1 MVKKQ
6 YMHTEIGI
14 LPEDWGLSTLKDICE
29 KGGIVRGPFGGS
41 LKKEVF
47 VTEGY
52 KVYEQANAIHKTVN
66 RGTYYIDE
74 NKYREMIRFT
84 VRGGDFIVSCSGT
97 IGMIYQIP
105 INAPEGIINQALL
118 KLTINSLKI
127 NPSFFYLYFM
137 WESFNKRIVDDTQG
151 GAMKNLVG
159 MDVFKN
165 TLFPIPQMKE
175 QEQISQVL
183 LENNALI
190 STLEKQIEKKKH
202 IKQGVMQELL
212 SGKRRLKGFSKEWKS
227 FNLMSGSKI
236 KARIGWQGLKKS
248 EYLDSGYAFLVTG
261 TDFVDGR
268 VKWDTCHFVERERY
282 NQDEN
287 IQIKN
292 GDILVTKDG
301 TLGKTAFVQ
310 GLTRPATLN
319 SGIFVIR
326 PLQNAY
332 DPEFVYHILSSFVFK
347 EFLDKLSAGSTIVHL
362 YQKDMSKFEFLL
374 PPTLDEQKAIAAIL
388 TEMDEEIKK
397 LEEKYEK
404 YTAIKQGMMEQ
415 LLTGKIRL
423 V

>member
-1 MVKKQ
+1 MVNIAFKKTPIGNLPVEWNYCTVKELMKIETGSRNTEHKSDNGQ
-6 YMHTEIGI
+6 YPFFVRSQQMEHIDTYNYDCEAVLTAGDGVGTGKVFHYINGKFDAHQRVYVMSQFSQI
-14 LPEDWGLSTLKDICE
+14 DAKYFYYFFSHNFGAEVSKYTAKSSVDSVRRNMIADMIIPLPD
-29 KGGIVRGPFGGS
+29 
-41 LKKEVF
+41 
-47 VTEGY
+47 
-52 KVYEQANAIHKTVN
+52 
-66 RGTYYIDE
+66 IDE
-74 NKYREMIRFT
+74 QKKIAE
-84 VRGGDFIVSCSGT
+84 
-97 IGMIYQIP
+97 
-105 INAPEGIINQALL
+105 ALSDID
-118 KLTINSLKI
+118 K
-127 NPSFFYLYFM
+127 
-137 WESFNKRIVDDTQG
+137 
-151 GAMKNLVG
+151 
-159 MDVFKN
+159 
-165 TLFPIPQMKE
+165 
-175 QEQISQVL
+175 
-183 LENNALI
+183 LI
-190 STLEKQIEKKKH
+190 SVLEKQIKKKKL

-212 SGKRRLKGFSKEWKS
+212 SGKRRLKGFSKGWKS
-227 FNLMSGSKI
+227 FNLMNSSKI

-319 SGIFVIR
+319 SGVFVIR

-362 YQKDMSKFEFLL
+362 YQKDMGKFEFLL
-374 PPTLDEQKAIAAIL
+374 PPTLDEQKAIATIL

>member
-1 MVKKQ
+1 MVTKK
-6 YMHTEIGI
+6 
-14 LPEDWGLSTLKDICE
+14 
-29 KGGIVRGPFGGS
+29 F
-41 LKKEVF
+41 KKTGV
-47 VTEGY
+47 G
-52 KVYEQANAIHKTVN
+52 N
-66 RGTYYIDE
+66 
-74 NKYREMIRFT
+74 
-84 VRGGDFIVSCSGT
+84 
-97 IGMIYQIP
+97 IP
-105 INAPEGIINQALL
+105 IDWQCSKIGDVAKVCMCKRIFAEQTSETEEIPFYKIGTFGKKADAYISRELYEKYKQRFSFPNVGDVLISAAGTLGRVVVFDGQDSYFQDSNIVWLDINKNMLTNQYLYHYYKIIKWASSEGSTIARLYNGII
-118 KLTINSLKI
+118 
-127 NPSFFYLYFM
+127 Y
-137 WESFNKRIVDDTQG
+137 DTDI
-151 GAMKNLVG
+151 AFP
-159 MDVFKN
+159 DV
-165 TLFPIPQMKE
+165 KE
-175 QEQISQVL
+175 QKIIAEKLSDID
-183 LENNALI
+183 NLI
-190 STLEKQIEKKKH
+190 STLEKQIAKKKA

-227 FNLMSGSKI
+227 FNLMSGSKV

-287 IQIKN
+287 IQINN

-319 SGIFVIR
+319 SGVFVIR

-388 TEMDEEIKK
+388 SEMDEEIEK

>member
-1 MVKKQ
+1 MVTKK
-6 YMHTEIGI
+6 
-14 LPEDWGLSTLKDICE
+14 
-29 KGGIVRGPFGGS
+29 F
-41 LKKEVF
+41 KKTGV
-47 VTEGY
+47 G
-52 KVYEQANAIHKTVN
+52 N
-66 RGTYYIDE
+66 
-74 NKYREMIRFT
+74 
-84 VRGGDFIVSCSGT
+84 
-97 IGMIYQIP
+97 IP
-105 INAPEGIINQALL
+105 IDWQCNKIGDVAKVCMCKRIFAEQTSETEEIPFYKIGTFGKKADAYISRELYEEYKQRFSFPNVGDVLISAAGTLGRVVVFDGQDSYFQDSNIVWLDINKNMLTNQYLYHYYKIIKWASSEGSTIARLYNGII
-118 KLTINSLKI
+118 
-127 NPSFFYLYFM
+127 Y
-137 WESFNKRIVDDTQG
+137 DTDI
-151 GAMKNLVG
+151 AFP
-159 MDVFKN
+159 DV
-165 TLFPIPQMKE
+165 KE
-175 QEQISQVL
+175 QKIIAEKLSDID
-183 LENNALI
+183 NLI
-190 STLEKQIEKKKH
+190 STLEKQIAKKKA

-268 VKWDTCHFVERERY
+268 VKWETCHFVERERY

-319 SGIFVIR
+319 SGVFVIR

-362 YQKDMSKFEFLL
+362 YQKDMGKFEFLL
-374 PPTLDEQKAIAAIL
+374 PPTLDEQKAIATIL
-388 TEMDEEIKK
+388 TEMDEEIEK

>member
-1 MVKKQ
+1 MEMRYTQYLLGDIFKLSAGGDLDKTTYSPFRTSKYCFPIYSNSIDNRGLYGFTSKYNYKGDSITITGRGNVGHAEYRSENFDAIIRLLVLEPNADLIIDSKFVAEYINQCVQFPLESTGVPQLTVPQIKNIRIEVPEYEEQKKISKAISDIDKLISALKKQ
-6 YMHTEIGI
+6 I
-14 LPEDWGLSTLKDICE
+14 
-29 KGGIVRGPFGGS
+29 
-41 LKKEVF
+41 
-47 VTEGY
+47 
-52 KVYEQANAIHKTVN
+52 Q
-66 RGTYYIDE
+66 
-74 NKYREMIRFT
+74 
-84 VRGGDFIVSCSGT
+84 
-97 IGMIYQIP
+97 
-105 INAPEGIINQALL
+105 
-118 KLTINSLKI
+118 
-127 NPSFFYLYFM
+127 
-137 WESFNKRIVDDTQG
+137 
-151 GAMKNLVG
+151 
-159 MDVFKN
+159 
-165 TLFPIPQMKE
+165 
-175 QEQISQVL
+175 
-183 LENNALI
+183 
-190 STLEKQIEKKKH
+190 KKKL

-212 SGKRRLKGFSKEWKS
+212 SGERRLKSFSGEWKT

-248 EYLDSGYAFLVTG
+248 EYLDSGYAYLVTG

-268 VKWDTCHFVERERY
+268 IQWDTCHFVERERY

-310 GLTRPATLN
+310 GLNRPATLN
-319 SGIFVIR
+319 SGVFVIR
-326 PLQNAY
+326 PSQNAY

-362 YQKDMSKFEFLL
+362 YQKDMGKFEFLL
-374 PPTLDEQKAIAAIL
+374 PPTLDEQKAIATIL

>member
-1 MVKKQ
+1 MVTKK
-6 YMHTEIGI
+6 
-14 LPEDWGLSTLKDICE
+14 
-29 KGGIVRGPFGGS
+29 F
-41 LKKEVF
+41 KKTGV
-47 VTEGY
+47 G
-52 KVYEQANAIHKTVN
+52 N
-66 RGTYYIDE
+66 
-74 NKYREMIRFT
+74 
-84 VRGGDFIVSCSGT
+84 
-97 IGMIYQIP
+97 IP
-105 INAPEGIINQALL
+105 IDWQCSKIGDVAKVCMCKRIFAEQTSETEEIPFYKIGTFGKKADAYISRELYEEYKQRFSFPNVGDVLISAAGTLGRVVVFDGQDSYFQDSNIVWLDINKNMLTNQYLYHYYKIIKWASSEGSTIARLYNGII
-118 KLTINSLKI
+118 
-127 NPSFFYLYFM
+127 Y
-137 WESFNKRIVDDTQG
+137 DTDI
-151 GAMKNLVG
+151 AFP
-159 MDVFKN
+159 DV
-165 TLFPIPQMKE
+165 KE
-175 QEQISQVL
+175 QKIIAEKLSDID
-183 LENNALI
+183 NLI
-190 STLEKQIEKKKH
+190 STLEKQIAKKKA

-227 FNLMSGSKI
+227 FNLMSGSKV

-319 SGIFVIR
+319 SGVFVIR

-374 PPTLDEQKAIAAIL
+374 PPTLDEQKAIATIL

-397 LEEKYEK
+397 LEEKCEK

>member
-1 MVKKQ
+1 MVNAIYQ
-6 YMHTEIGI
+6 ETDIGRFPSDWTFSI
-14 LPEDWGLSTLKDICE
+14 LGNKVKIY
-29 KGGIVRGPFGGS
+29 RGGS
-41 LKKEVF
+41 PRPIQEYITDLEDGVNWIKIGDVKENDKYI
-47 VTEGY
+47 TSTKEKIIPEGVSNSR
-52 KVYEQANAIHKTVN
+52 KVSK
-66 RGTYYIDE
+66 
-74 NKYREMIRFT
+74 
-84 VRGGDFIVSCSGT
+84 GDFILSNSMSFGRPY
-97 IGMIYQIP
+97 I
-105 INAPEGIINQALL
+105 L
-118 KLTINSLKI
+118 KVDGCIHDGWLTIQEYENY
-127 NPSFFYLYFM
+127 FDTDYLYYMLSSELVYRQYINMAAGSSVKNLNKEKVAELLIAFPSKD
-137 WESFNKRIVDDTQG
+137 EQKRIAEKLSDID
-151 GAMKNLVG
+151 N
-159 MDVFKN
+159 
-165 TLFPIPQMKE
+165 
-175 QEQISQVL
+175 
-183 LENNALI
+183 LI
-190 STLEKQIEKKKH
+190 STLEKQIAKKRD

-212 SGKRRLKGFSKEWKS
+212 SGKRRLKDFSKEWKS

-319 SGIFVIR
+319 SGVFVIR

-388 TEMDEEIKK
+388 SEMDEEIEK

>member
-1 MVKKQ
+1 MVNAIYQ
-6 YMHTEIGI
+6 ETDIGRFPSDWTFSI
-14 LPEDWGLSTLKDICE
+14 LGNKVKIY
-29 KGGIVRGPFGGS
+29 RGGS
-41 LKKEVF
+41 PRPIQEYITDLEDGVNWIKIGDVKENDKYI
-47 VTEGY
+47 TSTKEKIIPEGVSNSR
-52 KVYEQANAIHKTVN
+52 KVSK
-66 RGTYYIDE
+66 
-74 NKYREMIRFT
+74 
-84 VRGGDFIVSCSGT
+84 GDFILSNSMSFGRPY
-97 IGMIYQIP
+97 I
-105 INAPEGIINQALL
+105 L
-118 KLTINSLKI
+118 KVDGCIHDGWLTIQEYENY
-127 NPSFFYLYFM
+127 FDTDYLYYMLSSELVYRQYINMAAGSSVKNLNKEKVAELLIAFPSKD
-137 WESFNKRIVDDTQG
+137 EQKRIAEKLSDID
-151 GAMKNLVG
+151 N
-159 MDVFKN
+159 
-165 TLFPIPQMKE
+165 
-175 QEQISQVL
+175 
-183 LENNALI
+183 LI
-190 STLEKQIEKKKH
+190 STLEKQIAKKRD

-319 SGIFVIR
+319 SGVFVIR

>member
-1 MVKKQ
+1 MVNAIYQ
-6 YMHTEIGI
+6 ETDIGRF
-14 LPEDWGLSTLKDICE
+14 PSDWTFSTLGNKVKIY
-29 KGGIVRGPFGGS
+29 RGGS
-41 LKKEVF
+41 PRPIQEYITDLEDGVNWIKIGDVKENDKYI
-47 VTEGY
+47 TSTKEKIIPEGVSNSR
-52 KVYEQANAIHKTVN
+52 KVSE
-66 RGTYYIDE
+66 
-74 NKYREMIRFT
+74 
-84 VRGGDFIVSCSGT
+84 GDFILSNSMSFGRPY
-97 IGMIYQIP
+97 I
-105 INAPEGIINQALL
+105 L
-118 KLTINSLKI
+118 KVDGCIHDGWLTIQEYENY
-127 NPSFFYLYFM
+127 FDTDYLYYMLSSELVYRQYINMAAGSSVKNLNKEKVAELLIAFPSKD
-137 WESFNKRIVDDTQG
+137 EQKRIAEKLSDID
-151 GAMKNLVG
+151 N
-159 MDVFKN
+159 
-165 TLFPIPQMKE
+165 
-175 QEQISQVL
+175 
-183 LENNALI
+183 LI
-190 STLEKQIEKKKH
+190 STLEKQIAKKRD

-212 SGKRRLKGFSKEWKS
+212 SGKRRLKGFSKGWKS
-227 FNLMSGSKI
+227 FNLMNSSKI

-268 VKWDTCHFVERERY
+268 VKWDTCHFVESERY

-319 SGIFVIR
+319 SGVFVIR

-362 YQKDMSKFEFLL
+362 YQKDMGKFEFLL
-374 PPTLDEQKAIAAIL
+374 PPTLDEQKAIATIL

-397 LEEKYEK
+397 LEEKHEK